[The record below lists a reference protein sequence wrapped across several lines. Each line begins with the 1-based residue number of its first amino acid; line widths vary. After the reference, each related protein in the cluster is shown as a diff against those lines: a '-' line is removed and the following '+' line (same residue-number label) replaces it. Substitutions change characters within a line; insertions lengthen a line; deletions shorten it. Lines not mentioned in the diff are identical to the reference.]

1 MQTVEIKKKFK
12 TGTKYRK
19 SSEALWSI
27 DFRKSSAVSAIVL
40 AASLQIEL
48 EDEAENLEF
57 EEEHLLGSKPMQID
71 VLVVKKLKDIPI
83 RKNIG
88 RIFRKHNIV
97 EYKSPEDTFSLND
110 FYKVYG
116 YACFYQSDTEHVGEI
131 LPEELTITIV
141 CNRYPRKLI
150 KHLQQ
155 SRCMEVKKKGKG
167 IYYLTGDPIPIQMLI
182 TKELSMEENLWIRSL
197 RTDVKS
203 EKEINCIL
211 KEYEKHRN
219 LNRYEAAM
227 DAITRGNAER
237 IREVQGMSNL
247 IRILYEEEFEEL
259 EKKKAEEI
267 EKAEKEMEKEMEK
280 KNAEVMR
287 RVELEKE
294 RFMKLSRLL
303 LQSGKSEMLLRATTD
318 SVYCS
323 ELYKEY
329 GV

>member
-1 MQTVEIKKKFK
+1 MTEEKDKKIQWHPAF
-12 TGTKYRK
+12 
-19 SSEALWSI
+19 
-27 DFRKSSAVSAIVL
+27 

-48 EDEAENLEF
+48 ED
-57 EEEHLLGSKPMQID
+57 D
-71 VLVVKKLKDIPI
+71 
-83 RKNIG
+83 
-88 RIFRKHNIV
+88 
-97 EYKSPEDTFSLND
+97 
-110 FYKVYG
+110 
-116 YACFYQSDTEHVGEI
+116 
-131 LPEELTITIV
+131 
-141 CNRYPRKLI
+141 
-150 KHLQQ
+150 
-155 SRCMEVKKKGKG
+155 
-167 IYYLTGDPIPIQMLI
+167 
-182 TKELSMEENLWIRSL
+182 
-197 RTDVKS
+197 KS
-203 EKEINCIL
+203 EKEINYIL

-267 EKAEKEMEKEMEK
+267 EKAEKEMEK

-329 GV
+329 GL